1 MFIAIKDAILRQIK
15 DEMGDN
21 DYYKFDK
28 RIQIL
33 SDIDIFRWKEDISV
47 WGQKREKIA
56 QHYSVYFDNIFICG
70 FDDTD
75 SKEKVMLEW
84 WKGLKQ
90 AITEK
95 KLDIDPFKSDQIRV
109 EKENLEKEIEKAK
122 QESLNKLPEANET
135 HKLAKE
141 AVKRVSKSA
150 TRSNSRRKAITV

>member
-1 MFIAIKDAILRQIK
+1 
-15 DEMGDN
+15 
-21 DYYKFDK
+21 
-28 RIQIL
+28 
-33 SDIDIFRWKEDISV
+33 
-47 WGQKREKIA
+47 
-56 QHYSVYFDNIFICG
+56 
-70 FDDTD
+70 
-75 SKEKVMLEW
+75 MLEW

-122 QESLNKLPEANET
+122 QESLNKLPDYNEV